1 MTYSQKAPEGKHF
14 SLDIREGE
22 DTDVTV
28 GEEMA
33 IFSDKDFQQIILYF
47 I

>member
-1 MTYSQKAPEGKHF
+1 MENKFSQNNTQ
-14 SLDIREGE
+14 

-33 IFSDKDFQQIILYF
+33 IFSDKDFQQIILYL
-47 I
+47 IW